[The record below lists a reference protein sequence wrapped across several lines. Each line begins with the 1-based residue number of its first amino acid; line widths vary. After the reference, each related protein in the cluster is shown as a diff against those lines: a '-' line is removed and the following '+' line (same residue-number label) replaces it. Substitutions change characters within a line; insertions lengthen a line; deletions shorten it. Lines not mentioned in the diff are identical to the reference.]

1 MRIRLLAALC
11 AAAGLL
17 FAPPSAGAAAKPA
30 APLVFEPPAGNRA
43 AGLLDPADPYSQI
56 LPSGRLVVPEGASV
70 AVGMNALGVT
80 LTPDGR
86 FALVSNCDE
95 GGSSATNGLD
105 PRIRG
110 GYSLA
115 VVETATMRLVEQ
127 YRAPGATFFA
137 GIVAFADPLDA
148 GRTLVFAAG
157 GADDAVAVFD
167 LDGAGHLVPDRVPSI
182 AMPLSTDAQA
192 ANAGRAFPASLV
204 ASKDGT
210 RVYVVNDLANDV
222 TTIDV
227 ASRTLAG
234 VPVPVGY
241 FPFGAARAGDRL
253 LVANEGLASYRTLAT
268 PVAAPEFRS
277 PKPEPAKASSLS
289 VIPLA
294 ARGLPVRQRSYA
306 LAMDRGPDGSRTIGG
321 AHPTGI
327 AATKD
332 GRHAFVAMTNVD
344 RIAVVAFDAKGRA
357 RVVGGTELRLFDR
370 APYGTQPTALAV
382 SSDQKR
388 LYVALSGLNA
398 VAVLDVRDPA
408 RPHRVGLIP
417 TGWSPSALAL
427 SADGRT
433 LYVANAKGF
442 DDETRAAAE
451 VPTAH
456 DAGGTVVAEQID
468 RGAAWATLQK
478 IDLAGI
484 DLPRTTRRALTY
496 VRVAR
501 RGVANPAVPQGFQGV
516 PSRTI
521 KHVVLILQESKTY
534 DAMLG
539 DLTDAAGQPHG
550 NGAPSLVAFGET
562 ATPNLHALAR
572 TYALATNF
580 YADAD
585 ESNAAHQF
593 AVGGIASAFT
603 ERTRLVAHGRGPLGN
618 ASQDPEDYPRNGY
631 IFDALSRKHLS
642 YRVYGDLLQLS
653 GYDRGAAP
661 DPRTDDPAYVDAA
674 DANPPTRGLGGL
686 YSLDVPAPAALAG
699 HVDLDYPGWNLR
711 VRDARRAKEFVRD
724 FSLLAGRKQ
733 VPSYTHIWLPGSRA
747 GAGPGVP
754 SLAERVADSDRALGT
769 IVEYLTHLPE
779 WKETAIFVM
788 SDDAESSRDHVQAH
802 RTYALVIS
810 PYAKQRYLGARHL
823 STASVLKTEEELLGL
838 PPLSLGDALAA
849 DLRDFFTSSPDAP
862 AYVQAAPPVQRASV
876 RPAPGI
882 ARGGAAR
889 LSANYRG

>member
-1 MRIRLLAALC
+1 MRIRHLAALC
-11 AAAGLL
+11 AATCLL
-17 FAPPSAGAAAKPA
+17 FAPPSAGATDTPG

-43 AGLLDPADPYSQI
+43 AGLLDPADPFSQV
-56 LPSGRLVVPEGASV
+56 LPSGRLIVPEGSSV
-70 AVGMNALGVT
+70 AVGMNALGVA

-86 FALVSNCDE
+86 FALVSNCGE
-95 GGSSATNGLD
+95 SGSSATSSLD
-105 PRIRG
+105 PRLRG

-115 VVETATMRLVEQ
+115 VVEIATMRLVEQ
-127 YRAPGATFFA
+127 YRAPDATFFA
-137 GIVAFADPLDA
+137 GIVAFADPLDP

-157 GADDAVAVFD
+157 GASDAVAVFD
-167 LDGAGHLVPDRVPSI
+167 LDRAGHLVADRVPSI
-182 AMPLSTDAQA
+182 AMPLAEDAHR
-192 ANAGRAFPASLV
+192 ANAGRAFPATLV
-204 ASKDGT
+204 ASNDGT
-210 RVYVVNDLANDV
+210 RVHVVNDLANAV

-227 ASRTLAG
+227 ASRALVG

-241 FPFGAARAGDRL
+241 FPYGAVRAGNRL
-253 LVANEGLASYRTLAT
+253 LVANEGLASYRALAT
-268 PVAAPEFRS
+268 PVAAPEFRG
-277 PKPEPAKASSLS
+277 PKPEPSKASSLS

-294 ARGLPVRQRSYA
+294 AGGLPVQRHSYA
-306 LAMDRGPDGSRTIGG
+306 LAMDRAPDGSRTIGG

-344 RIAVVAFDAKGRA
+344 RIAVVAFDAKGQA

-370 APYGTQPTALAV
+370 APYGTQPTALAL
-382 SSDQKR
+382 SPDQKR

-442 DDETRAAAE
+442 DD
-451 VPTAH
+451 V
-456 DAGGTVVAEQID
+456 DN
-468 RGAAWATLQK
+468 GAAWATLQK

-501 RGVANPAVPQGFQGV
+501 RGIANPAVPQGFQGV

-521 KHVVLILQESKTY
+521 KHVVLILQENQTY

-550 NGAPSLVAFGET
+550 NGAPSLVTFGET

-585 ESNAAHQF
+585 ESSAAHQF
-593 AVGGIASAFT
+593 AAGGIASAFT
-603 ERTRLVAHGRGPLGN
+603 ERTRLVAHGRRPLGYG
-618 ASQDPEDYPRNGY
+618 SQDPEDYPRNGY
-631 IFDALSRKHLS
+631 IFNALSRKHLS
-642 YRVYGDLLQLS
+642 YRVYGDFLQLS
-653 GYDRGAAP
+653 GYDGGAAP

-674 DANPPTRGLGGL
+674 DANAPTRGLGGL

-711 VRDARRAKEFVRD
+711 VRDARRAKEFIRD

-747 GAGPGVP
+747 AAGSGVP
-754 SLAERVADSDRALGT
+754 SLAERVADSDRALGA

-788 SDDAESSRDHVQAH
+788 SDETESSRDHVQAH

-862 AYVQAAPPVQRASV
+862 AYVQAAPPAQRASV